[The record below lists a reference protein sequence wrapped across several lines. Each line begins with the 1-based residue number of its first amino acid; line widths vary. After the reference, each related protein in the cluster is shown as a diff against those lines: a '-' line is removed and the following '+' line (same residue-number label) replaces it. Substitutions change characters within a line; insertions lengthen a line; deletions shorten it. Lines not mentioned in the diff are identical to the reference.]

1 MSPSIQKHGPL
12 SNREWFSP
20 FVSGWAIVIP
30 VSIHSSMPFPV
41 ENSEGERNASESV
54 HRAWDFLCRAF
65 ASILR
70 CRRLKKKPIAA
81 SAHRSSTTIEQGR
94 VQKSHSCDIT
104 SGHLLETS
112 ESMTSNRTSCDSQR
126 QFIPLT
132 TQRRLL
138 DRRQL
143 SVFRHK
149 AHPTASKSLSTLTAP
164 GMVK

>member
-1 MSPSIQKHGPL
+1 MDLFRTGNDFLHLFLVGLLQFLFQSVYLCLFQPRIPKVRGTRSSDVIQCW
-12 SNREWFSP
+12 N
-20 FVSGWAIVIP
+20 
-30 VSIHSSMPFPV
+30 
-41 ENSEGERNASESV
+41 
-54 HRAWDFLCRAF
+54 FLCRAF

-70 CRRLKKKPIAA
+70 CHRLKKKPIG
-81 SAHRSSTTIEQGR
+81 SHAHRTSTTIDQIR

-138 DRRQL
+138 DHRQM
-143 SVFRHK
+143 SVFKHK
-149 AHPTASKSLSTLTAP
+149 AHSTTSKSLSTLTAP
-164 GMVK
+164 EMIR